1 MKEKD
6 GGCEKVPEEPTDD
19 VAATTSATE
28 DDHSSRSDS
37 CKRRGSCKEVVAVDL
52 PAQTTPSVAAPVPMA
67 EKAERRSQNTRR
79 RKWLQR
85 PEDKKNEVPVLVA
98 EV

>member
-6 GGCEKVPEEPTDD
+6 GSCEKVPEEPTDN

-37 CKRRGSCKEVVAVDL
+37 CKRRGSCKEVVAVEL
-52 PAQTTPSVAAPVPMA
+52 PAQATPSVAAPVPMA

-79 RKWLQR
+79 RKWLQ
-85 PEDKKNEVPVLVA
+85 EDKKNEVPVLVA